1 MPFQLQR
8 MWRQCFVVDA
18 AVAEI
23 VGFRYWGLRGSRQ
36 RRYAQLGE
44 TMIVMVGMLRSGVQT
59 R

>member
-1 MPFQLQR
+1 
-8 MWRQCFVVDA
+8 MWRLCFVVEA
-18 AVAEI
+18 AAAEI